1 MTLREFYHHVY
12 LPYYANNS
20 VGLART
26 TYYAYTSYLRRFITH
41 AGDLACS
48 ALTPDV
54 IAGWIPTITA
64 TAPTAGYMARS
75 AVYHFCEHL
84 RARHRLRGINPAQ
97 EVKVLCQSAKQR
109 KPAPDDIIQKLLDA
123 CPRVKSTPWKCVQA
137 RAILGLYA
145 FCALRRSECL
155 DLKLCDIDFD
165 ADGKGNAEVTIRE
178 GKGGTNETLPL
189 PDDVV
194 KWLREWLAVRP
205 ACSHDYLF
213 CTSEVKRFGNDALD
227 GLVRALHR
235 IAGCERVYTP
245 HQLRHAFATRL
256 LRMGVNIK
264 VVAKLMRHKDEAT
277 TLKIYAHVDDDDLR
291 LGANL
296 SASLLAFRQPIKTD
310 TPDIPENQ
318 KTAPNPQSAKR
329 ENSRRFQIERTR
341 RLS

>member
-1 MTLREFYHHVY
+1 MTLREFYENVY
-12 LPYYANNS
+12 LPYYANDD

-26 TYYAYTSYLRRFITH
+26 TYYAYTSYLRRFLQH
-41 AGDLACS
+41 VGDDMAIS

-75 AVYHFCEHL
+75 ALYHFCEHL
-84 RARHRLRGINPAQ
+84 KSRRRLSGHNPAA
-97 EVKVLCQSAKQR
+97 EVKVLCQAAKQR

-123 CPRVKSTPWKCVQA
+123 CPRVKSTGWKCVQA
-137 RAILGLYA
+137 KAILGLYA

-155 DLKLCDIDFD
+155 DLRLSDLDFD
-165 ADGKGNAEVTIRE
+165 ADGHGHAEITIRE

-189 PDDVV
+189 PDDVAR
-194 KWLREWLAVRP
+194 WLKDWLAVRP
-205 ACSHDYLF
+205 ACCHDYLF
-213 CTSEVKRFGNDALD
+213 CTSAEKRFGTDALD
-227 GLVRALHR
+227 GLMGALHR

-256 LRMGVNIK
+256 LRLGVNIK
-264 VVAKLMRHKDEAT
+264 VVAKLMRHKDEST

-296 SASLLAFRQPIKTD
+296 SATLLSARPGLTL
-310 TPDIPENQ
+310 PVAPVE
-318 KTAPNPQSAKR
+318 KTASPPPAANRR
-329 ENSRRFQIERTR
+329 ETKRFQVERTR
-341 RLS
+341 RPS